1 MDTQT
6 PDPAEPRPSEPGPA
20 PSSYTSPATAP
31 PPAPPGGSAFFASVR
46 RSGLVRSDERWIGG
60 VAGGIALRLGVDPL
74 LVRGILGAS
83 VLLGGLGMVLYGIGW
98 ALLPEQA
105 DGRIHLE
112 ETIRGRFDAAL
123 LGAVALLVVGLNRN
137 DHWFGW
143 WGGRDFGWLNGLLWV
158 AAVVVAVVLVVKAAS
173 SRRTP
178 PPYGPYPGI
187 PVPAAPGATGFG
199 AAGPGTAGS
208 GTTGPGSDA
217 TGTMSDGPVRLTKA
231 SEPAPSAP
239 YPTAPYPAAQSYPAP
254 PYPAQPQYGQPQP
267 AQPYAAQPYPTPPYP
282 TQGWAPAPPPP
293 PRAPR
298 ATTPGPGSTTFGV
311 VAALVL
317 LTFAVLL
324 AAERTGDFT
333 GSVGLTGGA
342 VAIVLLGLA
351 TMVSGLRG
359 RRSSG
364 LGTLAVLTTLV
375 VLPLAWAGDRDWS
388 WDGDSHAAIADT
400 DFVVTERDIATR
412 GYDLG
417 LGDSTVDLSA
427 IDLTDETLR
436 VPVDMGAGT
445 LRVIVPEGAAVVAD
459 VTLGAGDITWAVDEP
474 HEKSGGVGL
483 GERSYRSD
491 EVVDGTAPELALVV
505 TLGAGDITIEEAR

>member
-20 PSSYTSPATAP
+20 PSSYTSPTPPP
-31 PPAPPGGSAFFASVR
+31 PPAAPGESAFFGSVR

-74 LVRGILGAS
+74 LVRGVLGAS

-98 ALLPEQA
+98 ALLPEQK

-123 LGAVALLVVGLNRN
+123 LGAVALLIVGLNRN

-143 WGGRDFGWLNGLLWV
+143 WGGRDFGWLNGLLWA
-158 AAVVVAVVLVVKAAS
+158 AAVVVAVVLVIKAAS

-187 PVPAAPGATGFG
+187 PAPGAPGTTPPGTSAPG
-199 AAGPGTAGS
+199 TAGPGTAASATPAS
-208 GTTGPGSDA
+208 GTAATDA
-217 TGTMSDGPVRLTKA
+217 AAGTTSYGPVRLTKTPEPTA
-231 SEPAPSAP
+231 SDP
-239 YPTAPYPAAQSYPAP
+239 YPTAPYPAAQPYPAP
-254 PYPAQPQYGQPQP
+254 PYPAQPQ
-267 AQPYAAQPYPTPPYP
+267 PYP
-282 TQGWAPAPPPP
+282 TQGYVPAPPPP

-298 ATTPGPGSTTFGV
+298 VTTPGPGSTTFGI

-324 AAERTGDFT
+324 AAERSGDFT

-351 TMVSGLRG
+351 AMVSGLRG

-375 VLPLAWAGDRDWS
+375 VLPLAWAGDRDWT

-400 DFVVTERDIATR
+400 DFVVTERDVATR

-417 LGDSTVDLSA
+417 LGDSTVDLSE

-459 VTLGAGDITWAVDEP
+459 VTLGAGDITWDVDDP
-474 HEKSGGVGL
+474 LEKSGGVGL

>member
-20 PSSYTSPATAP
+20 PSSYTSPVTPP
-31 PPAPPGGSAFFASVR
+31 PPAPPGDSAFFASVR

-98 ALLPEQA
+98 ALLPEQK

-123 LGAVALLVVGLNRN
+123 LGAVALLIVGLNRN

-143 WGGRDFGWLNGLLWV
+143 WGGGDLGWLNGLLWV
-158 AAVVVAVVLVVKAAS
+158 AAVVVAVVVVVKAAGN
-173 SRRTP
+173 RRTP

-187 PVPAAPGATGFG
+187 PAPGAPGTSAAGT
-199 AAGPGTAGS
+199 AGPGATAS
-208 GTTGPGSDA
+208 GTAAGDVAAETTSY
-217 TGTMSDGPVRLTKA
+217 GPVRLTKTP
-231 SEPAPSAP
+231 EPAASAP
-239 YPTAPYPAAQSYPAP
+239 YPTAPYPAVP
-254 PYPAQPQYGQPQP
+254 PYPAQPS
-267 AQPYAAQPYPTPPYP
+267 PTPPSPTQPYP
-282 TQGWAPAPPPP
+282 TQGYAPAPPPP

-298 ATTPGPGSTTFGV
+298 VSTPGPGSTTFGI

-324 AAERTGDFT
+324 AAERSGDFT
-333 GSVGLTGGA
+333 GPVGLTGGA
-342 VAIVLLGLA
+342 AAIVLLGLA
-351 TMVSGLRG
+351 AMVSGLRG

-375 VLPLAWAGDRDWS
+375 VLPLAWAGDRDWT

-400 DFVVTERDIATR
+400 DFVVTERDVATR

-417 LGDSTVDLSA
+417 LGDSTVDLS
-427 IDLTDETLR
+427 DVELTDETLR

-459 VTLGAGDITWAVDEP
+459 VTLGAGDITWDVDEP
-474 HEKSGGVGL
+474 LEKSGGVGL

>member
-20 PSSYTSPATAP
+20 PSSTTSPATPP
-31 PPAPPGGSAFFASVR
+31 PPAPAGESAFFASVR
-46 RSGLVRSDERWIGG
+46 RSGLVRSEERWIGG
-60 VAGGIALRLGVDPL
+60 VAGGVALRLGVDPL
-74 LVRGILGAS
+74 LVRGVLGAS

-98 ALLPEQA
+98 ALLPEQR

-123 LGAVALLVVGLNRN
+123 LGAVALLIVGLNRN

-187 PVPAAPGATGFG
+187 PGPAPVPGPAATDA
-199 AAGPGTAGS
+199 
-208 GTTGPGSDA
+208 A
-217 TGTMSDGPVRLTKA
+217 TGTGSGPVSMTKA
-231 SEPAPSAP
+231 SAPRASDPASAP
-239 YPTAPYPAAQSYPAP
+239 PPQGAAQSYTAQPYATGQAPTQQYPTP
-254 PYPAQPQYGQPQP
+254 PYPAQPYPTQAYPT
-267 AQPYAAQPYPTPPYP
+267 QPYPA
-282 TQGWAPAPPPP
+282 QGWAPAPPPP

-298 ATTPGPGSTTFGV
+298 PSVPGPGSTTFGV

-324 AAERTGDFT
+324 AAERSGDFT
-333 GSVGLTGGA
+333 GSVALTGGA

-375 VLPLAWAGDRDWS
+375 VLPLAWAGDRDWR

-400 DFVVTERDIATR
+400 DFVVTERDVAAR
-412 GYDLG
+412 GYELG
-417 LGDSTVDLSA
+417 LGDSTVDLSDV
-427 IDLTDETLR
+427 DLTDETLR
-436 VPVDMGAGT
+436 VPVEMGAGT

-459 VTLGAGDITWAVDEP
+459 VTLGAGDITWHVDEP
-474 HEKSGGVGL
+474 LEKTGGVGL

>member
-20 PSSYTSPATAP
+20 PSSYPSPATPP
-31 PPAPPGGSAFFASVR
+31 PPAPPGDSAFFASVR

-98 ALLPEQA
+98 ALLPEQK

-143 WGGRDFGWLNGLLWV
+143 WGGTDFGWLNGLLWV
-158 AAVVVAVVLVVKAAS
+158 AAVVVAVVLVVKAAGN
-173 SRRTP
+173 RRTP

-187 PVPAAPGATGFG
+187 PAPPAPG
-199 AAGPGTAGS
+199 
-208 GTTGPGSDA
+208 TTE
-217 TGTMSDGPVRLTKA
+217 TGTPASGPSAAATETTSYGPVRMTKT
-231 SEPAPSAP
+231 SEPAASAP
-239 YPTAPYPAAQSYPAP
+239 YPTSAYPTAAYPAAPPSPTAP
-254 PYPAQPQYGQPQP
+254 YYGQPQPPQPYPAQP
-267 AQPYAAQPYPTPPYP
+267 YP
-282 TQGWAPAPPPP
+282 TQGYAPVPPPAP
-293 PRAPR
+293 RVS
-298 ATTPGPGSTTFGV
+298 TPGPGSTTFGV

-324 AAERTGDFT
+324 AAERSGDFT

-351 TMVSGLRG
+351 AMVSGLRG

-375 VLPLAWAGDRDWS
+375 VLPLAWAGERDWT

-400 DFVVTERDIATR
+400 DFLVTEREVASR

-417 LGDSTVDLSA
+417 LGDSTVDLSGVE
-427 IDLTDETLR
+427 LTDETLR
-436 VPVDMGAGT
+436 VPIDMGAGS
-445 LRVIVPEGAAVVAD
+445 LRVLVPEGTAVVAD
-459 VTLGAGDITWAVDEP
+459 VTLGAGDITWHVDEP
-474 HEKSGGVGL
+474 LEKTGGVGL

-505 TLGAGDITIEEAR
+505 NLGAGDITIEEAR

>member
-20 PSSYTSPATAP
+20 PSSTTSPVPP
-31 PPAPPGGSAFFASVR
+31 PPAPPGDSAFFSSVR

-98 ALLPEQA
+98 ALLPEQK

-123 LGAVALLVVGLNRN
+123 LGAVALLIVGLNRN

-143 WGGRDFGWLNGLLWV
+143 WGGRDLGWLNGLLWL
-158 AAVVVAVVLVVKAAS
+158 AAVVVAVVLVVKAAG

-187 PVPAAPGATGFG
+187 PGPATPPAGTAATEA
-199 AAGPGTAGS
+199 AAGTGS
-208 GTTGPGSDA
+208 G
-217 TGTMSDGPVRLTKA
+217 PVSMTKA
-231 SEPAPSAP
+231 SAPDGSEPA
-239 YPTAPYPAAQSYPAP
+239 TT
-254 PYPAQPQYGQPQP
+254 
-267 AQPYAAQPYPTPPYP
+267 AAQPYPTPPYP
-282 TQGWAPAPPPP
+282 TQPYPAQQYPAQPYPTQPYPAQGYAPVPPPAPPRP
-293 PRAPR
+293 PRV
-298 ATTPGPGSTTFGV
+298 TTPGPGSTTFGV

-342 VAIVLLGLA
+342 AAIVLLGLA
-351 TMVSGLRG
+351 AMVSGLRG

-364 LGTLAVLTTLV
+364 LGTLAVLTTIV
-375 VLPLAWAGDRDWS
+375 VLPLAWAGDRDWT

-400 DFVVTERDIATR
+400 DFLVTERDVATR

-417 LGDSTVDLSA
+417 LGDSTVDLTGV
-427 IDLTDETLR
+427 DLTDDTLR
-436 VPVDMGAGT
+436 VPIEMGAGT
-445 LRVIVPEGAAVVAD
+445 LTVLVPEGAAVVAE
-459 VTLGAGDITWAVDEP
+459 VNLGAGDITWAVDQP
-474 HEKSGGVGL
+474 VEKSGGVGV
-483 GERSYRSD
+483 GERTYRSD